1 MKRCI
6 IFGLSI
12 LLGMPLASFGQMEK
26 IKEKLMEALKN
37 RASEMENSEKKD
49 TTGKK
54 EESKGYAKLL
64 EGFTTQ
70 SGVFKVHSKDDHIY
84 FEIPDSLFGRDMLL
98 ASRVSEI
105 SNNKDIAAGQMP
117 RDPLLIRLS
126 KDRKK
131 VFIHLVNAD
140 NLCDENSPIY
150 KSFKRNY
157 LDPIWQDFDIKAMSP
172 DSTGTVIDVSKFF
185 CSDVKELSPFRE
197 SRGALDALL
206 GGKPLG
212 GSFQSSSSAIIGVR
226 AFPMNINVRSRM
238 AYKSDNGPFL
248 AVMTRS
254 LVLLPREPMRPRMS
268 DRRVGYFRTG
278 KREYSDKQREL
289 EQVTYINRWRLE
301 PKDVEAYKRG
311 ELTEPVKPIIY
322 YVDDALPEVWKDAV
336 KKGIEDWQIAFE
348 AAGFKNAIIARD
360 YPKDDPD
367 FDPEDIRYTCFRYI
381 TTPVANSMGPS
392 WTDPR
397 SGEIIQGDVLFYHN
411 VLKLLHNWR
420 FVQTA
425 AVDVKA
431 REKMFDDEMMKESL
445 RYVAAHEVGHTLG
458 LMHNMGASYA
468 YPVDSLRSPS
478 FTEKYGTTPSIMD
491 YARYNY
497 VVQPGDKDVRM
508 TPPLMGVYDCYAI
521 NWGYRPIFDAETP
534 EDEYDTLNRWILDKA
549 DDPMY
554 HYGPQQIFSS
564 TDPASQSESLGDD
577 AVKASDYGIR
587 NLKIITRNLMEW
599 TTEENRNYDR
609 MAELYTE
616 IFTQFKRYIGHVQT
630 YVGGYYLYDPVK
642 GENKKAYVFVERGKQ
657 QEALRFI
664 WEQIMDFP
672 NWYAATGL
680 EGYMDPKDNGICD
693 FISSQISGLLSS
705 KKLQSLMLF
714 ERQEPQT
721 AYTRL
726 DLMNDLH
733 DLVWT
738 RKKNLTPY
746 DRAAQYSFVKML
758 LTEGGYVTGEKSGGG
773 LKFPFMTDSC
783 CGNELPGL
791 VNPGKESIEQV
802 EMNAVYNYELTRLEK
817 LLKSRSNSG
826 DAMTRIHYRN
836 LYEQVRKV
844 KSKK

>member
-1 MKRCI
+1 MKKWI
-6 IFGLSI
+6 ILGLSI
-12 LLGMPLASFGQMEK
+12 MLSMPLVSFGQMEK

-37 RASEMENSEKKD
+37 KASELEKSEKKD
-49 TTGKK
+49 SSDKK
-54 EESKGYAKLL
+54 EENKGYSKLL
-64 EGFTTQ
+64 EGYTTHA
-70 SGVFKVHSKDDHIY
+70 GIFKVHIKDDQVY
-84 FEIPDSLFGRDMLL
+84 FEIPDSLFGRDLLL

-117 RDPLLIRLS
+117 REPLLIRLS
-126 KDRKK
+126 KDKKK
-131 VFIHLVNAD
+131 VFMHLVNAD
-140 NLCDENSPIY
+140 NLCDTDSPIY

-185 CSDVKELSPFRE
+185 CSDIKELNPFRE
-197 SRGALDALL
+197 SRGVFDALL
-206 GGKPLG
+206 GGKPLS
-212 GSFQSSSSAIIGVR
+212 GSFQSSSSAILGVK
-226 AFPMNINVRSRM
+226 AFPLNINVKSRM
-238 AYKSDNGPFL
+238 AYKGDSGPFL
-248 AVMTRS
+248 AIMTRS
-254 LVLLPREPMRPRMS
+254 LILLPEQPMRPRLS
-268 DRRVGYFRTG
+268 DSRIGYFQTG
-278 KREYSDKQREL
+278 KREYAEKQREL

-311 ELTEPVKPIIY
+311 ELTEPVTPIIY
-322 YVDDALPEVWKDAV
+322 YVDDALPEVWRDAV

-348 AAGFKNAIIARD
+348 SAGFKNAIIARD
-360 YPKDDPD
+360 YPKNDPD

-425 AVDVKA
+425 AVDEKA
-431 REKMFDDEMMKESL
+431 RGKMFDDEMMKESL

-468 YPVDSLRSPS
+468 YPVDSLRSAT
-478 FTEKYGTTPSIMD
+478 FTKKYGTTPSIMD

-497 VVQPGDKDVRM
+497 VVQPGDKNVTM
-508 TPPLMGVYDCYAI
+508 IPPLMGVYDCYAI
-521 NWGYRPIFDAETP
+521 NWGYRPIFDAATP
-534 EDEYDTLNRWILDKA
+534 ADEYETLNRWILEKA

-587 NLKIITRNLMEW
+587 NLRIITRNLIDW

-609 MAELYTE
+609 MSELYAE
-616 IFTQFKRYIGHVQT
+616 VFNQFKRYIGHVQT
-630 YVGGYYLYDPVK
+630 YVGGFYLYEPVK
-642 GENKKAYVFVERGKQ
+642 GENKEAYVFVDREKQ
-657 QEALRFI
+657 REALRFI
-664 WEQIMDFP
+664 WKEMMDFP
-672 NWYAATGL
+672 AWYAVPEL
-680 EGYMDPKDNGICD
+680 EGYQSPRDNGVCD
-693 FISSQISGLLSS
+693 YMASQISGLLSA
-705 KKLQSLMLF
+705 KKLQSLLLF
-714 ERQEPQT
+714 ERQYPEQ

-733 DLVWT
+733 DLVWE
-738 RKKNLTPY
+738 KKKDLNVY

-758 LTEGGYVTGEKSGGG
+758 LTEGGYLAESKSGGD
-773 LKFPFMTDSC
+773 LKLPFVT
-783 CGNELPGL
+783 NECSENMLPDL
-791 VNPGKESIEQV
+791 VNPGKESVEKI
-802 EMNAVYNYELTRLEK
+802 EMNSIYNYELARLEK
-817 LLKSRSNSG
+817 LLKSRSGSG
-826 DAMTRIHYRN
+826 DQMTRIHYQN

-844 KSKK
+844 RK

>member
-1 MKRCI
+1 MKKGI
-6 IFGLSI
+6 ILGLS
-12 LLGMPLASFGQMEK
+12 LLLAMPLVSFGQMEK
-26 IKEKLMEALKN
+26 LKEKLMEALKN
-37 RASEMENSEKKD
+37 KAGEMEASEKKD
-49 TTGKK
+49 TSGKK
-54 EESKGYAKLL
+54 EEHKGYAKLL
-64 EGFTTQ
+64 EGFTT
-70 SGVFKVHSKDDHIY
+70 SAGVFTVHVKEETVY

-117 RDPLLIRLS
+117 RNPLLIRFS

-131 VFIHLVNAD
+131 VFMHLVNTD
-140 NLCDENSPIY
+140 HLCDGQSPIY

-185 CSDVKELSPFRE
+185 CSDIKELSPFRE
-197 SRGALDALL
+197 SRGALDALF

-212 GSFQSSSSAIIGVR
+212 GSFQSSSSAITGVK
-226 AFPMNINVRSRM
+226 AFPLNINVKSRM
-238 AYKSDNGPFL
+238 AYKGDNGPFL

-254 LVLLPREPMRPRMS
+254 LVLLPKQPMRPRLW
-268 DRRVGYFRTG
+268 DRRVGYFHTG
-278 KREYSDKQREL
+278 KKEYSEKQREL

-301 PKDVEAYKRG
+301 PKDVAAYRRG
-311 ELTEPVKPIIY
+311 ELTEPVKPIVY
-322 YVDDALPEVWKDAV
+322 YVDDALPGVWKEAV

-348 AAGFKNAIIARD
+348 AAGFKNAIVARD
-360 YPKDDPD
+360 YPQDDPD

-425 AVDVKA
+425 AVDEKA

-478 FTEKYGTTPSIMD
+478 FTERYGTTPSIMD

-497 VVQPGDKDVRM
+497 VVQPGDPRVRM

-521 NWGYRPIFDAETP
+521 NWGYRPVFEAASP
-534 EDEYDTLNRWILDKA
+534 EEEYATLNRWILEKA
-549 DDPMY
+549 DNPMY
-554 HYGPQQIFSS
+554 HYGPQQLFST

-587 NLKIITRNLMEW
+587 NLKVITHNLVDW
-599 TTEENRNYDR
+599 TTEPDRNYDR
-609 MAELYTE
+609 MAELYKE
-616 IFTQFKRYIGHVQT
+616 VFTQFKRYIGHVQA
-630 YVGGYYLYDPVK
+630 YIGGFYLYEPVR
-642 GENKKAYVFVERGKQ
+642 GEQRKAYVFVGRDKQ
-657 QEALRFI
+657 REALSFI
-664 WEQIMDFP
+664 WRQLTELP
-672 NWYAATGL
+672 EWYAVAGL
-680 EGYMDPKDNGICD
+680 EEYLSPGENGICD
-693 FISSQISGLLSS
+693 YIGGQISALLSS
-705 KKLQSLMLF
+705 KKLQALMLF
-714 ERQEPQT
+714 ERQQPQQ

-726 DLMNDLH
+726 AFMNDLH
-733 DLVWT
+733 DLVWE
-738 RKKNLTPY
+738 KKQPLTAY

-758 LTEGGYVTGEKSGGG
+758 LAEGGYVAEAKSGGE
-773 LKFPFMTDSC
+773 LKFPFLSVPC
-783 CGNELPGL
+783 CTEERAGL
-791 VNPGKESIEQV
+791 VNTGKESV
-802 EMNAVYNYELTRLEK
+802 EKQEMHAIYHYELSRLKK
-817 LLKSRSNSG
+817 LLKKRSG
-826 DAMTRIHYRN
+826 ARDEMTRLHYRN
-836 LYEQVRKV
+836 LYDQIKRVME
-844 KSKK
+844 